1 MKIRFKPERAFSA
14 TPNSQ
19 CPGAGLFS
27 IPILPSCFDHLP
39 VINCSMSLGT
49 LDFYCWPWASP
60 QSGHQK
66 VFGRVPFFSPS
77 LSFIWNWV
85 TWPKCTAKLALSVG
99 FGLFAARQVC
109 FCVCRPGKYK
119 FDIIFQ
125 RQLQAASYIEWK
137 CSPICLSPEMHWH
150 LGAWPRRSDF
160 CGFNF
165 AEWRM
170 KFPLL
175 FCAFLWLF
183 FTIPQS
189 FWGWKKLEKN
199 IKLKFH
205 VLYWLDLIWVK
216 QVKGIWFLLHFKLL
230 TWLGKFHLLGTI
242 LYFFQYCKYYI
253 Y

>member
-1 MKIRFKPERAFSA
+1 MPRGRTLFHPDPAFLFWSFACDKLFHVAWHSWLLLLAMGKSPVWPSKSLWPRAF
-14 TPNSQ
+14 
-19 CPGAGLFS
+19 F
-27 IPILPSCFDHLP
+27 
-39 VINCSMSLGT
+39 
-49 LDFYCWPWASP
+49 
-60 QSGHQK
+60 
-66 VFGRVPFFSPS
+66 S
-77 LSFIWNWV
+77 LSLSCIWNWV

-109 FCVCRPGKYK
+109 LCVCRPGKYK

-137 CSPICLSPEMHWH
+137 CSPICLGPEMHWH